1 MKTIRFIGMA
11 LIAMLMCMNF
21 TACSSDDDEN
31 GGDNNSIVGFWKITS
46 YDDDFFDNEEE
57 HNANPEKIVYLEF
70 TSSNE
75 VHPYN
80 AKKQYMADAWSGKT
94 YYTISGTILEIDL
107 NCKGSY
113 PNHKI
118 DDLMK
123 GSFSLSNNRVNWNYK
138 WSSDGDSWSDENY
151 SMVLERDKK

>member
-1 MKTIRFIGMA
+1 MKTFRLIGMA
-11 LIAMLMCMNF
+11 LLAVVMCVNF
-21 TACSSDDDEN
+21 TSCSDNDESDVDS
-31 GGDNNSIVGFWKITS
+31 NSIVGFWKIAS

-57 HNANPEKIVYLEF
+57 HNSNPERIVYLEF

-80 AKKQYMADAWSGKT
+80 AKKQYMADVWDGKT

-107 NCKGSY
+107 NCKENY

-118 DDLMK
+118 DDLIK

-138 WSSDGDSWSDENY
+138 WSSDGNNWSDESY